1 MHKSKIYF
9 VGAGPGDPALITLRG
24 AQLLRQADC
33 VIYDGL
39 VNEVLLEDCR
49 PNCECLCVRKRTGE
63 KPFTQEQINQLLV
76 EKAAQYRTVVRLK
89 GGDPGFFGRTAEE
102 IQTCIQGK
110 IDFEVVPGV
119 TAASAAAAYSG
130 LFLTDRQFSSQV
142 LFVTGQ
148 EAPDKNESSIDWDFL
163 AGFRGTIAFY
173 MAMSNLEQIA
183 AALLANG
190 KPADTPAAVIQN
202 ASLPHQRLVQASLE
216 RIAAVCRQEGMEAP
230 AIVLIGPTAVYREE
244 TDWFRRRPLAGRTIL
259 IARDEEG
266 TRSLSRRLNELG
278 ADVLGLPVLA
288 VRNFARTGAADTALT
303 RLGEFDWVVFTSRR
317 GAEFSLQRLAELGKD
332 ARAFG
337 RARIACIGPET
348 ARALGEYG
356 LRADFIPTTFTGQA
370 LAEELSA
377 KEPPAGKKFLL
388 LRSAVAPDDLPK
400 SLQRQGAVV
409 EEVSIYTVEP
419 AELPARLIEPILE
432 RLGRRRI
439 DWILFAS
446 SSAVSAFLKFVPKE
460 TVLKSG
466 AKIAS
471 IGPSTT
477 RRLLEEELPA
487 ALEAPVHTLE
497 GLTEALI
504 RYHD

>member
-1 MHKSKIYF
+1 MPKSKIYF
-9 VGAGPGDPALITLRG
+9 VGAGPGDPVLITLRG

-39 VNEVLLEDCR
+39 VNETLLEDCR
-49 PNCECLCVRKRTGE
+49 PDCECLCVRKRTGK
-63 KPFTQEQINQLLV
+63 KPFTQEQINRLLV

-102 IQTCIQGK
+102 IQTCIQAG
-110 IDFEVVPGV
+110 IDFEVIPGV

-130 LFLTDRQFSSQV
+130 MFLTDRQFSSQV

-173 MAMSNLEQIA
+173 MAMGNLEQIS

-190 KPADTPAAVIQN
+190 KPADTPAAVIQD
-202 ASLPHQRLVQASLE
+202 ASLPHQRLVQASLKK
-216 RIAAVCRQEGMEAP
+216 IAAVCRQEGMEAP
-230 AIVLIGPTAVYREE
+230 AIVLIGPTAIYRKE
-244 TDWFRRRPLAGRTIL
+244 TDWFRRRPLAGRTVL
-259 IARDEEG
+259 IARDEDG
-266 TRSLSRRLNELG
+266 NRSLSRRLNELG
-278 ADVLGLPVLA
+278 AEVLSLPVIA
-288 VRNFARTGAADTALT
+288 VRNLAQTGAADTALN
-303 RLGEFDWVVFTSRR
+303 RLAEFDWIVFTSRR
-317 GAEFSLQRLAELGKD
+317 GVEFSLQRLDELGKD

-356 LRADFIPTTFTGQA
+356 LRADFVPRTFTGQA
-370 LAEELSA
+370 LAEELCA
-377 KEPPAGKKFLL
+377 KELPAGKKFLL
-388 LRSAVAPDDLPK
+388 LRSAIAPDDLPK
-400 SLQRQGAVV
+400 SLRRQGAVV
-409 EEVSIYTVEP
+409 EEISIYTVEP
-419 AELPARLIEPILE
+419 AEVPVCRIEPILE
-432 RLGRRRI
+432 RFSRREI
-439 DWILFAS
+439 HWILFAS
-446 SSAVSAFLKFVPKE
+446 SSAVSAFLKFVPRE

-477 RRLLEEELPA
+477 RRLLEENLPA

-497 GLTEALI
+497 GLTETLI